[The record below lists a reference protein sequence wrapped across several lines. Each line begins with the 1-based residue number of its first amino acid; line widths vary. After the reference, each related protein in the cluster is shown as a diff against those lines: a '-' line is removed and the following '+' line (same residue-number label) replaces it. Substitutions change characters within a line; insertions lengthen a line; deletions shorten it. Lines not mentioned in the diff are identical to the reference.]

1 MRFET
6 ISLLFN
12 WFELGV
18 LLAILFRV
26 SSIFELIA
34 GTQRELRRAIHHLSE
49 YRDAHTVDRRTTV
62 GSTSS
67 ADGLRRLQF

>member
-12 WFELGV
+12 WFKLGA
-18 LLAILFRV
+18 AILFRL

-34 GTQRELRRAIHHLSE
+34 GTQRELRRALHHLGE
-49 YRDAHTVDRRTTV
+49 HRGAHTVDRRTTI

-67 ADGLRRLQF
+67 ADGMPCLPF

>member
-12 WFELGV
+12 WFKLGV
-18 LLAILFRV
+18 LLAILFRL

-34 GTQRELRRAIHHLSE
+34 GTSANCDEPSIIWA
-49 YRDAHTVDRRTTV
+49 
-62 GSTSS
+62 ST
-67 ADGLRRLQF
+67 AAPIP